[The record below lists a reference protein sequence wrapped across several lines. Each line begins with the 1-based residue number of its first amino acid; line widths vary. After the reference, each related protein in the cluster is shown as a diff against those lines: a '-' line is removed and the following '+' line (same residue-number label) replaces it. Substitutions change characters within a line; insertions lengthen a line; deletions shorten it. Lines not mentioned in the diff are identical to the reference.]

1 MSASSPRLLIV
12 DDIADNR
19 IILSR
24 RLVRRGFEVVEASGG
39 REALALISQQSFDVV
54 LLDIMMPDL
63 DGVAVLKI
71 VRETHSTSALPV
83 IMVTANGQSADTV
96 MALTLGANDYVTKP
110 VDFPVVL
117 ARIEVQVARKRAEEA
132 LRLTNE
138 QLEHRV
144 ETRTAELSQ
153 LNAKLASEIV
163 ERRRSEAEMK
173 HIAHHD
179 ALTGLA
185 NRVLFQDCLRKAMD
199 DAEENGEAVA
209 VLCLDLDRFK
219 EVNDTFGHPA
229 GDMLLRSVAQR
240 LLSAVRVEDTV
251 ARMSGDEFAI
261 IQPRPATANNPDS
274 TEALARRLLDVFQE
288 PFQIDAEVFHCGVS
302 IGAAL
307 LPFDATTADDLLKS
321 ADIALYQA
329 KSEGGGSYR
338 RFDADMSAAL
348 ELRRGFEQDLR
359 LAVQRNEFEL
369 HYQPLVDIDT
379 QSVFGCE
386 ALIRWRHP
394 IRGFVQPAEFI
405 PIAES
410 SGLIVEI
417 GEWILRTACAE
428 AAHWP
433 SSIKVAV
440 NLSPVQ
446 LTKNG
451 LVEAVTEALSA
462 ARLDPRRLELE
473 IIESTLL
480 ENTEPVLQT
489 LWDLKKLGIEIV
501 MDDFGTGYSSLGYLR
516 KFPFDKIKVDRS
528 FVTDMAS
535 STESTAIVRAVV
547 GLASGLGMTTV
558 AEGVE
563 TAEQLGSLQA
573 EGCEQAQGFYFSKP
587 RPAAEIRA
595 MFEAARQSR
604 PDVEPT
610 EV

>member
-1 MSASSPRLLIV
+1 
-12 DDIADNR
+12 
-19 IILSR
+19 
-24 RLVRRGFEVVEASGG
+24 
-39 REALALISQQSFDVV
+39 
-54 LLDIMMPDL
+54 
-63 DGVAVLKI
+63 
-71 VRETHSTSALPV
+71 
-83 IMVTANGQSADTV
+83 
-96 MALTLGANDYVTKP
+96 
-110 VDFPVVL
+110 
-117 ARIEVQVARKRAEEA
+117 
-132 LRLTNE
+132 
-138 QLEHRV
+138 
-144 ETRTAELSQ
+144 
-153 LNAKLASEIV
+153 
-163 ERRRSEAEMK
+163 MK

-185 NRVLFQDCLRKAMD
+185 NRVLFQDCLRRAMAD
-199 DAEENGEAVA
+199 SEENGEAVA

-240 LLSAVRVEDTV
+240 LLTAVRVEDTV

-261 IQPRPATANNPDS
+261 IQPRPAAASNPDS

-288 PFQIDAEVFHCGVS
+288 PFQIDDEVFHCGVS

-359 LAVQRNEFEL
+359 LALQRNEFEL

-394 IRGFVQPAEFI
+394 IRGFVQPTEFI

-433 SSIKVAV
+433 ASIKVAV

-446 LTKNG
+446 LTKSG
-451 LVEAVTEALSA
+451 LVEAVTRALAA

-528 FVTDMAS
+528 FVTEMAS

-563 TAEQLGSLQA
+563 SAEQLGSLQA
-573 EGCEQAQGFYFSKP
+573 EGCEQAPGFYFSKP

-595 MFEAARQSR
+595 MFEAVRLSR

>member
-1 MSASSPRLLIV
+1 MSTSKPRLLIV

-39 REALALISQQSFDVV
+39 HQALELIAQQSFDVV

-63 DGVAVLKI
+63 NGVEVLKT
-71 VRETHSTSALPV
+71 VRETLSASALPI

-96 MALTLGANDYVTKP
+96 SALTLGANDYVTKP
-110 VDFPVVL
+110 VDFAVVL

-153 LNAKLASEIV
+153 LNAQLASEIV

-185 NRVLFQDCLRKAMD
+185 NRVLFQDRLRQAMVEAD
-199 DAEENGEAVA
+199 DNGEAVA
-209 VLCLDLDRFK
+209 VLFLDLDRFK

-229 GDMLLRSVAQR
+229 GDQLLQSVAQR
-240 LLSAVRVEDTV
+240 LLSAVRIEDTV

-261 IQPRPATANNPDS
+261 IQPRLAASSEADN
-274 TEALARRLLDVFQE
+274 TEALALRLLEVFQ
-288 PFQIDAEVFHCGVS
+288 PSFQIGDESFRCGVS
-302 IGAAL
+302 IGGAL
-307 LPFDATTADDLLKS
+307 FPYDAITADDLLKK

-329 KSEGGGSYR
+329 KSEGGRIYH

-359 LAVQRNEFEL
+359 RALENNEFEL
-369 HYQPLVDIDT
+369 HYQPLIDIDSK
-379 QSVFGCE
+379 SVFGCE

-394 IRGFVQPAEFI
+394 VRGYVQPAEFI

-410 SGLIVEI
+410 TGLIVEI

-433 SSIKVAV
+433 APIKVAV
-440 NLSPVQ
+440 NLSPIQ
-446 LTKNG
+446 LTKTG
-451 LVEAVTEALSA
+451 LVEAVVAALSA
-462 ARLDPRRLELE
+462 ANLDPRRLELE

-480 ENTEPVLQT
+480 GNTEPVLRT
-489 LWDLKKLGIEIV
+489 LWDLKKLGIEIA

-535 STESTAIVRAVV
+535 SNESIAIVRAVV
-547 GLASGLGMTTV
+547 GLATGLGMTTV

-563 TAEQLGSLQA
+563 TAEQLGSLKA
-573 EGCEQAQGFYFSKP
+573 EGCEQAQGYFFSRP
-587 RPAAEIRA
+587 RPAPEIRA
-595 MFEAARQSR
+595 MFTDASQQRS
-604 PDVEPT
+604 DVEAT
-610 EV
+610 EA

>member
-209 VLCLDLDRFK
+209 VLCLDLDRFT

>member
-348 ELRRGFEQDLR
+348 ELRRGFEQELR

-394 IRGFVQPAEFI
+394 IRG
-405 PIAES
+405 S
-410 SGLIVEI
+410 SS
-417 GEWILRTACAE
+417 R
-428 AAHWP
+428 P
-433 SSIKVAV
+433 SSSR
-440 NLSPVQ
+440 SP
-446 LTKNG
+446 
-451 LVEAVTEALSA
+451 
-462 ARLDPRRLELE
+462 
-473 IIESTLL
+473 
-480 ENTEPVLQT
+480 
-489 LWDLKKLGIEIV
+489 
-501 MDDFGTGYSSLGYLR
+501 
-516 KFPFDKIKVDRS
+516 
-528 FVTDMAS
+528 
-535 STESTAIVRAVV
+535 RA
-547 GLASGLGMTTV
+547 
-558 AEGVE
+558 
-563 TAEQLGSLQA
+563 
-573 EGCEQAQGFYFSKP
+573 
-587 RPAAEIRA
+587 PA
-595 MFEAARQSR
+595 
-604 PDVEPT
+604 
-610 EV
+610 